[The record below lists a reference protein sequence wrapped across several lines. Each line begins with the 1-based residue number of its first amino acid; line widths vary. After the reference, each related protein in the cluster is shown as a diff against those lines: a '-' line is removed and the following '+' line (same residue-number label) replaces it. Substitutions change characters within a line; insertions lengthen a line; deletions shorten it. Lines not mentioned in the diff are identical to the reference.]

1 MGIVSFTVKIE
12 KDKRDLM
19 KKFCKTNGF
28 KMQKFLENAIDHEVR
43 RELRKENL
51 LLSEE
56 QKNYGKKKK

>member
-12 KDKRDLM
+12 NDKRDLM
-19 KKFCKTNGF
+19 KKFCKANGF
-28 KMQKFLENAIDHEVR
+28 KLQKFLENAIEHEVR

-56 QKNYGKKKK
+56 RTNYDKKKK